1 MKLLRRGIAGGALI
15 LAFIFLIGC
24 KSGGDAS
31 KGNNTPY
38 TFDPTAGDA
47 NMTASSGLPGSQSGP
62 AYSAPAPKDTEGYTA
77 ILKPGDTITVAL
89 NDITPAVQPMQ
100 DQIKED
106 GSITL
111 FWNQKFMAAGKTVRQ
126 LQDEI
131 HDRYVPQYYTH
142 ATASITTLE
151 RFFSVGGEVK
161 APNRYVWTPGITVLR
176 AISMSGGFT
185 DYSRKGDVIITR
197 ANTRKQE
204 HENCKD
210 AIKKPELDL
219 PIYPGD
225 AVFVKKRIW

>member
-1 MKLLRRGIAGGALI
+1 MKLLRQGITGAALI

-24 KSGGDAS
+24 KSGSDAS
-31 KGNNTPY
+31 KATNTPY
-38 TFDPTAGDA
+38 TFDPTSGDT
-47 NMTASSGLPGSQSGP
+47 NMTANSGLPGSQSGP
-62 AYSAPAPKDTEGYTA
+62 AYSATAPKDTEGYTA

-89 NDITPAVQPMQ
+89 NDITPAVQSIQ

-111 FWNQKFMAAGKTVRQ
+111 FWNQKFVAAGKTIRQ

-131 HDRYVPQYYTH
+131 HDRYVPQFYIH
-142 ATASITTLE
+142 ATVSITPLE
-151 RFFSVGGEVK
+151 RFFTIGGEVK

-204 HENCKD
+204 HEDCK
-210 AIKKPELDL
+210 AAVKKPELDL
-219 PIYPGD
+219 PVYPGD
-225 AVFVKKRIW
+225 QIHVKKRIW